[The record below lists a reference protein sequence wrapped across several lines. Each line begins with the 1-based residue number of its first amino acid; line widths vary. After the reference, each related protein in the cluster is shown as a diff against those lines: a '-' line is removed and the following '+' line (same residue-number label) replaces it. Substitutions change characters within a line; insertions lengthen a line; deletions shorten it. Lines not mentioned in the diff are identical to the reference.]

1 VPVLISTKT
10 MYHTPTTFIPA
21 PMGPTAS
28 LPSFFQ
34 YLLSPALRYQLPT
47 PSRARILPPL
57 PPSKVPLCDEVIAE
71 WCDSWME
78 VLVCVSSFL
87 LVLVHDV
94 LPYSLQVE
102 VAHRDQER

>member
-1 VPVLISTKT
+1 
-10 MYHTPTTFIPA
+10 
-21 PMGPTAS
+21 
-28 LPSFFQ
+28 
-34 YLLSPALRYQLPT
+34 
-47 PSRARILPPL
+47 
-57 PPSKVPLCDEVIAE
+57 
-71 WCDSWME
+71 